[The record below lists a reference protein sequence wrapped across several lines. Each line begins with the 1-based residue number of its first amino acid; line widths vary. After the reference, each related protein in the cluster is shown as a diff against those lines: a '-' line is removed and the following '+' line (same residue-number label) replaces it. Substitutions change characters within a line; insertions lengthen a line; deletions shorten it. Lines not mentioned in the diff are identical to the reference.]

1 MKTRKS
7 CQLLQA
13 FLVFLCV
20 VALGSSCSSKS
31 SSASTAIA
39 DGNGLVASVG
49 SEKGSNKVEVF
60 QAGEISPEE
69 TEVRLWMCDETAKF
83 VFDDERCDSSYDMK
97 NRQTIQDTIAERFQ
111 NYVITKITRGREDSG
126 IKVRTVYY
134 VALKKK

>member
-1 MKTRKS
+1 MKVRKS

-49 SEKGSNKVEVF
+49 SEGSDKVEVF

-69 TEVRLWMCDETAKF
+69 TEVRLWLCDETAKF
-83 VFDDERCDSSYDMK
+83 VFDDERCNDSYDMK

-111 NYVITKITRGREDSG
+111 NYIITKIIRGREHSG

-134 VALKKK
+134 AALKKK